1 MRYTLNYTL
10 TLLCALF
17 FTVEAFATAP
27 ERDYAAEVNPFIG
40 TANYGT
46 TNPGAIVPHGMMSV
60 VPFNVT
66 GSELNR
72 YDKDYTWWSTPYDC
86 RNRFMVG
93 FAHGSLSGVGCPELG
108 GIITMPTVGDICPNR
123 AAHGSEYTDEV
134 AEAGYYATTYTRY
147 GIRAEAT
154 ATTRAAVERYT
165 FTEGG
170 EANILIDMGTA
181 LSNESGAMIRRV
193 SDTEVEGMRLMG
205 TFCYNA
211 QAVFPVYFV
220 ARISQPATRCGYWK
234 LQPEMT
240 GIEAQWSGDSG
251 QYKLYERYSREMMG
265 NDVGFYFS
273 LGEVAP
279 GTSVEIKVGI
289 SYTSIENARRNLD
302 AEVGNTTFDE
312 VRSAARARWNEALG
326 RIRVEGGSDNDRTI
340 FYTALYHSLIHP
352 NILSD
357 VNGEYPAM
365 ESGSTALS
373 TAGERYTVFSLWD
386 TYRNLHQLL
395 TLVYPEQQTDML
407 RSMVSMSKEW
417 GWLPRWELYS
427 RETYTMEGDPAIP
440 VIVDSY
446 FKGLRDFDVDAAY
459 EAMVR
464 SATTESSK
472 NPIRPDID
480 PYIERGYI
488 PVGWYAADMSGDNSV
503 SHALEYYV
511 ADHALAKMARERGD
525 NALAETLERRAEGWR
540 NYYSKESGTMRPRM
554 MDGSFITPFDPKDG
568 ANFSNTEGFH
578 EGSAWNYTFFVPHN
592 IEGLMKV
599 MGGAKSFTKRLWSVF
614 EDGHYDPTNEP
625 DIAYPYLFSRVRG
638 EEWRTQYL
646 VDKLLDEYYSTAAAG
661 IPGNDDTGTMSAWA
675 VFSMMGL
682 YPDCPGEPYY
692 TLTAPR
698 FDRVEMDT
706 AVGTIVIEAQRET
719 DDDTIIERMWLG
731 GKPLSKYRISHDELM
746 KNKQIILKLK
756 PNENI

>member
-1 MRYTLNYTL
+1 M
-10 TLLCALF
+10 AS
-17 FTVEAFATAP
+17 ATSP
-27 ERDYAAEVNPFIG
+27 ERDYAAEVDPFIG

-72 YDKDYTWWSTPYDC
+72 YDKDLTWWSTPYDR
-86 RNRFMVG
+86 RNSFMVG
-93 FAHGSLSGVGCPELG
+93 FAHGSLSGVGCPDLG
-108 GIITMPTVGDICPNR
+108 GIITMPTVGDILPNR
-123 AAHGSEYTDEV
+123 AEHGSEYKDEV

-154 ATTRAAVERYT
+154 ATTRSSVERYT

-170 EANILIDMGTA
+170 EANILVDLGTA

-193 SDTEVEGMRLMG
+193 SNSEVEGMRLMG

-220 ARISQPATRCGYWK
+220 ARISQPAAECGYWK
-234 LQPEMT
+234 LQPEMS

-251 QYKLYERYSREMMG
+251 RYKLYERYSREMMG
-265 NDVGFYFS
+265 NDIGFYFS

-279 GTSVEIKVGI
+279 GTSVELKVGI
-289 SYTSIENARRNLD
+289 SYVSIENARRNLE
-302 AEVGNTTFDE
+302 AEVGSSTFDE
-312 VRSAARARWNEALG
+312 VRNMARGAWNEALG
-326 RIRVEGGSDNDRTI
+326 RIRVEGGSDDDRTI
-340 FYTALYHSLIHP
+340 FYTALYHALIHP

-373 TAGERYTVFSLWD
+373 TEGERYTVFSLWD

-407 RSMVSMSKEW
+407 RSMVAMSKEW

-464 SATTESSK
+464 SATTEGAK
-472 NPIRPDID
+472 NPIRRDID

-488 PVGWYAADMSGDNSV
+488 PVGWFAADMSGDNSV

-511 ADHALAKMARERGD
+511 ADHALSKMARERGD
-525 NALAETLERRAEGWR
+525 NTLADVLERRAEGWR

-568 ANFSNTEGFH
+568 ANFSNTVGFH

-592 IEGLMKV
+592 IDDLMKV
-599 MGGAKSFTKRLWSVF
+599 MGGPKRFTERLWSIF
-614 EDGHYDPTNEP
+614 EEGHYDPTNEP

-646 VDKLLDEYYSTAAAG
+646 VDRLLDDYYSTEAAG

-675 VFSMMGL
+675 VFSMIGL

-692 TLTAPR
+692 TLTSPR
-698 FDRVEMDT
+698 FDRVEIDT
-706 AVGTIVIEAQRET
+706 AEGTILIEAQRTT
-719 DDDTIIERMWLG
+719 DDDSIIERMWLG
-731 GKPLSKYRISHDELM
+731 GKPLTKYRISHDELM
-746 KNKQIILKLK
+746 KNRQIILKLK